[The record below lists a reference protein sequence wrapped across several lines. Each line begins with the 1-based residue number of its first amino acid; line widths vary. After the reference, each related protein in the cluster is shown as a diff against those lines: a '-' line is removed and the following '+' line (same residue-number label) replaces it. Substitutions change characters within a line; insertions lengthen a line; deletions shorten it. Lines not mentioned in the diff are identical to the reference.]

1 MNTLFRVCTPMLL
14 CAAIVLILAAHL
26 RQEGGPT
33 LPQWQLQREAPLQ
46 VTLAE
51 VTRGNLRHVVEAS
64 GKVEAEVEVKLSAEV
79 SGRIAELPVREG
91 DRVKGNQLLVQLDLA
106 LFEADV
112 RSGEARV
119 QRLKESITMGEAD
132 LEKARRDFERNQR
145 LFSRQAVDQVTFDD
159 SATIYKK
166 EKARLNMTR
175 HELVEAESGLS
186 KSREDLRKATIRSPL
201 SGVVSQLSAK
211 QGEVVLVGTMNN
223 PGTVIMTL
231 SDPGSLVVRARI
243 DESKVARVQS
253 GQKALIH
260 LQSDSPLRLT
270 GVVKHV
276 SPKGSKAG
284 GLAGA
289 ATGGT
294 DVTTFEVLIQ
304 IDAPPP
310 QVRMEMTANVEIL
323 VAEHEQV
330 LTIPAQAVLLRRLR
344 DLPRSL
350 RPMAESESGDE
361 PATRDPSR
369 RYYQVVYVEAE
380 GRASCRLVK
389 TGIGDRGRVGILDG
403 LRPGERIVTGPY
415 RSFEKLRDGKPITE
429 LTETDAAEDGNP

>member
-1 MNTLFRVCTPMLL
+1 MLL
-14 CAAIVLILAAHL
+14 CAAIALILAAHF

-33 LPQWQLQREAPLQ
+33 LPQWRLQREAPLQ

-51 VTRGNLRHVVEAS
+51 VARGNLRHVVEAG
-64 GKVEAEVEVKLSAEV
+64 GKVEAEVEVKISAEV
-79 SGRIAELPVREG
+79 SGRIAQLPVREG
-91 DRVKGNQLLVQLDLA
+91 DRVNGNQLLVQLDLA

-112 RSGEARV
+112 RSAEAKV
-119 QRLKESITMGEAD
+119 KRLKESITMVEAD
-132 LEKARRDFERNQR
+132 LEKAQRVFERNQR
-145 LFSRQAVDQVTFDD
+145 LISQRAVDEVAFED
-159 SATIYKK
+159 SAAAYKR
-166 EKARLNMTR
+166 EKARLNSTKY
-175 HELVEAESGLS
+175 ELVEAESGLS
-186 KSREDLRKATIRSPL
+186 KAREDLRKATIRAPL

-231 SDPGSLVVRARI
+231 SDPGNLLVRARI
-243 DESKVARVQS
+243 DESRVARVQP

-284 GLAGA
+284 GPAGV

-294 DVTTFEVLIQ
+294 DVTTFEVLVQ

-350 RPMAESESGDE
+350 RPMAESASGDE
-361 PATRDPSR
+361 PATRDPTR
-369 RYYQVVYVEAE
+369 RYYQVVYVEAD

-389 TGIGDRGRVGILDG
+389 TGIGERGQVEILDG

-415 RSFEKLRDGKPITE
+415 RSFEKLKDGKPISE